1 MIKLESYILLCFMKK
16 VIIGLSGGVDS
27 AVSAYLLKK
36 EGYSVSAVFMQNWEQ
51 SDTDNYC
58 TIKEDSIDAI
68 SVSDTLGIDI
78 DIINFSKEYKEKVF
92 NNFLY
97 EYQNGRTPN
106 PDILCNSEIKF
117 KAFLDYANTKN
128 ADYIATG
135 HYVGKSTLESD
146 AILIKAK
153 DQNKDQSY
161 FLYRLNQEQ
170 IKKSIFP
177 LANLEK
183 SEVRKIANQ
192 IGLSNANKKDS
203 TGICFIGE
211 RPFNEFLKQYLPSKI
226 GNIVSLDGKKL
237 GEHKGLIFYTIG
249 QRKNIGIGGITNNDK
264 PWYVVD
270 KKLLTNELIVAQ
282 GKNNPA
288 LLKSEL
294 IATNL
299 YFYNN
304 KIIKEG
310 EYTAKIRYRM
320 QDATCKISIVN
331 NETIKI
337 KFNNPQFAI
346 TAGQSI
352 VIYDKDFCIGGGIIN

>member
-1 MIKLESYILLCFMKK
+1 MKK

-36 EGYSVSAVFMQNWEQ
+36 AGYNISAVFMQNWEQ
-51 SDTDNYC
+51 SDNDDFC
-58 TIKEDSIDAI
+58 TIKKDSIDAI
-68 SVSDTLGIDI
+68 SVCDILGIDI
-78 DIINFSKEYKEKVF
+78 DIIDFSKEYKERVF
-92 NNFLY
+92 NNFLS

-117 KAFLDYANTKN
+117 KAFLDYALNIN

-135 HYVGKSTLESD
+135 HYVGKSTLQSD
-146 AILIKAK
+146 FILTKAK

-170 IKKSIFP
+170 IKKSLFP
-177 LANLEK
+177 LANIEK

-192 IGLSNANKKDS
+192 IGLANANKKDS

-211 RPFNEFLKQYLPSKI
+211 RPFNEFLKKYLPSNP
-226 GNIVSLDGKKL
+226 GNIITLDGKKL
-237 GEHKGLIFYTIG
+237 GEHQGLIFYTIG
-249 QRKNIGIGGITNNDK
+249 QRKNIGIGGITNNSK

-270 KKLLTNELIVAQ
+270 KHLLTNELIVVQ
-282 GKNNPA
+282 GRDHPA
-288 LLKSEL
+288 ILKSEL
-294 IATNL
+294 IAKNL
-299 YFYNN
+299 HFYND
-304 KIIKEG
+304 KFITEG
-310 EYTAKIRYRM
+310 EYSVKIRYRM
-320 QDATCKISIVN
+320 QDTPCFIKKID

-337 KFNNPQFAI
+337 KFNKPQFAI

-352 VIYDKDFCIGGGIIN
+352 VIYDKEFCIGGGVIN